1 MAEAFRQRTIKNI
14 QMITHDN
21 FRLLEDYAAGPLLLL
36 GSQTMNILGMQGRHA
51 ANELNCD
58 DLDINGQAK
67 INFDLSKF
75 KAKTEFG
82 PYNTIADF
90 GTLEHVGNEGRT
102 ANAIRN
108 VFEWLVPNGTAIH
121 VNPSPSYVDPYSHKD
136 CIRFTTDFWKAY
148 ATESG
153 MDLIHSD
160 YLPAYALA
168 ETAIETRAVLKKVKN
183 SKPVAKKTIVELI
196 KTHCQYV

>member
-21 FRLLEDYAAGPLLLL
+21 FRLLEDYAQGPLLLL

-75 KAKTEFG
+75 NAKTEFG
-82 PYNTIADF
+82 PYNTI
-90 GTLEHVGNEGRT
+90 
-102 ANAIRN
+102 
-108 VFEWLVPNGTAIH
+108 
-121 VNPSPSYVDPYSHKD
+121 
-136 CIRFTTDFWKAY
+136 
-148 ATESG
+148 
-153 MDLIHSD
+153 
-160 YLPAYALA
+160 
-168 ETAIETRAVLKKVKN
+168 
-183 SKPVAKKTIVELI
+183 
-196 KTHCQYV
+196 